1 MKQNGASAY
10 GSHRSYTEGW
20 KRVRSPSASD
30 RQYWKATSDFL
41 FVMRP
46 STGGRFVYVDVNP
59 AFESLVGLSSS
70 DIREM
75 TLRECMGA
83 RDTRSVQDAL
93 EACLS
98 RRGQVRI
105 RHRLSLG
112 GYPRIVETIVAPI
125 YGAVTGTIVSLI
137 GSHRFLDETSSPNL
151 ERMWGSGANMSAALL
166 SIQEDMQQRI
176 ASDLHDSTCQHLIAA
191 SLGIMRLRN
200 GLRDPIGAERLCN
213 EIDVSIDQALKEIRG
228 YAYLLHPQDLTVA
241 GLKATIEKYAEE
253 FAERTSIKTNA
264 SIAAEINRLPCET
277 QRSLLRVVQ
286 EALAN
291 VFRHAKATEVRI
303 AIETIDSRFQL
314 TVSDNGCGLPSVRT
328 LGGGMAEMSGVGIP
342 AMRARLQKMGG
353 SLEIR
358 SGSATR
364 RPGTT
369 LSAVFPCASAKASST
384 NGHRRPH
391 HPRKRV
397 LSKKAQC

>member
-1 MKQNGASAY
+1 MKQDGASN
-10 GSHRSYTEGW
+10 GSHRSFAERW
-20 KRVRSPSASD
+20 PSVRSPIASD
-30 RQYWKATSDFL
+30 RQYWKVTSDFL

-46 STGGRFVYVDVNP
+46 STGGRFVYEDINP
-59 AFESLVGLSSS
+59 AFEALVGIASS

-75 TLRECMGA
+75 TVRECMGS
-83 RDTRSVQDAL
+83 RDTRSIQDAL
-93 EACLS
+93 DACLS
-98 RRGQVRI
+98 NGGQVRI

-112 GYPRIVETIVAPI
+112 GYPRVVETIVAPI
-125 YGAVTGTIVSLI
+125 CDTVTGTIVSLI
-137 GSHRFLDETSSPNL
+137 GSHRFLDDASSPKL
-151 ERMWGSGANMSAALL
+151 ERMWSSGANMSAALL

-200 GLRDPIGAERLCN
+200 GLHDPIGAERLCN
-213 EIDVSIDQALKEIRG
+213 EIDASIDRALKEIRG

-253 FAERTSIKTNA
+253 FAARTSIKASA
-264 SIAAEINRLPCET
+264 SIAAEINQLPCET

-286 EALAN
+286 EALTN
-291 VFRHAKATEVRI
+291 VFRHAKATDVHI
-303 AIETIDSRFQL
+303 AIETVDSRFQL
-314 TVSDNGCGLPSVRT
+314 TVSDNGCGMPAVRA
-328 LGGGMAEMSGVGIP
+328 LGGRVAELSGVGIP

-358 SGSATR
+358 SGSTTR

-369 LSAVFPCASAKASST
+369 VSAVFPCNPMKTPST

-391 HPRKRV
+391 SPGKRLV
-397 LSKKAQC
+397 NKKAAC

>member
-1 MKQNGASAY
+1 MKDGAFAD
-10 GSHRSYTEGW
+10 GSDRSYAAGW
-20 KRVRSPSASD
+20 KRARSPNASD
-30 RQYWKATSDFL
+30 RQYWTATSDLL

-46 STGGRFVYVDVNP
+46 STGGRFVYEDVNP
-59 AFESLVGLSSS
+59 AFESLVGRSSS

-75 TLRECMGA
+75 TVRECMGA
-83 RDTRSVQDAL
+83 RDARFFQDAL

-112 GYPRIVETIVAPI
+112 GYPRIVETIVVPI
-125 YGAVTGTIVSLI
+125 YEAVTGTIVSVI
-137 GSHRFLDETSSPNL
+137 GSHRFLDEASSPNL
-151 ERMWGSGANMSAALL
+151 ERMWGNGANMSAALL

-200 GLRDPIGAERLCN
+200 GLRDPAGAEWLCN
-213 EIDVSIDQALKEIRG
+213 EIDASIDQALKEIRG

-241 GLKATIEKYAEE
+241 GLKATIEKYVEE
-253 FAERTSIKTNA
+253 FAVRTSIKTSA

-303 AIETIDSRFQL
+303 AIETIDSRLQL
-314 TVSDNGCGLPSVRT
+314 TVSDNGCGLPSGLA
-328 LGGGMAEMSGVGIP
+328 LGGGVAELSGVGIP

-364 RPGTT
+364 GPGTT
-369 LSAVFPCASAKASST
+369 LSAVFPRGPAKVPST

-397 LSKKAQC
+397 VNKKAQC